1 MANFTYIHTYCYRSG
16 AERSDFH
23 SEVIFGVAVT
33 LHRFSCSH
41 AIFLRN
47 SDLHCRVLLQA
58 GAIVYCLLIWN
69 FIVSKRSI
77 SDSCDFSSVQ
87 FSFYLNSLHTIYP
100 NNTNK

>member
-1 MANFTYIHTYCYRSG
+1 MSDCYRSG

-47 SDLHCRVLLQA
+47 SDLNCRVLLQA
-58 GAIVYCLLIWN
+58 GAKVSVYCLLIWN

-77 SDSCDFSSVQ
+77 SDSCDYTSTLRYGV
-87 FSFYLNSLHTIYP
+87 TP
-100 NNTNK
+100 E